1 MRLTLQVHNVQS
13 LSWGGATRLQ
23 QGKLQVD
30 RQALETELLQ
40 DSRLTA
46 VDLQIAAAGEA
57 CRIVPV
63 FDVVEPRAKLD
74 PASADFPGVLTPVR
88 AVGMGTTRVLRGMA
102 VDVLDPLPLSNRVLI
117 LDLQAPILPET
128 APDERFRYASLHHLV
143 VSPRVAAELD
153 INERRN
159 ALRLA
164 GLRAATWLAR
174 SVDAEPDTEETFD
187 LRPATGLPRVA
198 YIFQVHSHQRPTV
211 PGEGLLY
218 GDNCR
223 HLLPTLLHPNEV
235 MDGAVLCAYDSNA
248 MDVYGIQNHALICD
262 LYARHGRDIDF
273 AGVVVNVANQLSD
286 ERDRCTLL
294 SANLA
299 KWALHAE
306 GVLLTKS
313 GGGAPHVDMALVAER
328 CEQLGMK
335 TTMLAWDLS
344 APKDG
349 AEGGALFNS
358 PLLDAIVSI
367 GSNSI
372 DIPLPPVER
381 VVAPTRELAERY
393 QGQVSVSSLRAVSV
407 MDHLGSSRL
416 TAALY

>member
-1 MRLTLQVHNVQS
+1 MRLRLQVHEVRT
-13 LSWGGATRLQ
+13 LAWAAATGLREGVLDI
-23 QGKLQVD
+23 D
-30 RQALETELLQ
+30 RQALEAELLQ
-40 DSRLTA
+40 DSRLMG
-46 VDLQIAAAGEA
+46 VDLQLAAAGEA

-63 FDVVEPRAKLD
+63 FDVIEPRAKLE
-74 PASADFPGVLTPVR
+74 PRGADFPGVLTPVQ
-88 AVGMGTTRVLRGMA
+88 AVGVGTTRVLRGMA
-102 VDVLDPLPLSNRVLI
+102 VTVLDPKPLTNRMTV
-117 LDLQAPILPET
+117 LDLQVPILRDG
-128 APDERFRYASLHHLV
+128 APGERFPYASLQHLV
-143 VSPRVAAELD
+143 VSPRPDESLD
-153 INERRN
+153 INEHRS

-164 GLRAATWLAR
+164 GLRAAAWLAR
-174 SVDAEPDTEETFD
+174 QVDTAPDGEEAFELQLAE
-187 LRPATGLPRVA
+187 GLPRVA
-198 YIFQVHSHQRPTV
+198 YIFQIHSHQRPTV

-223 HLLPTLLHPNEV
+223 HLLPTILHPNEA

-248 MDVYGIQNHALICD
+248 MTIYGIQNHAVIRE
-262 LYARHGRDIDF
+262 LYARHGREVDF
-273 AGVVVNVANQLSD
+273 AGVVINVANQLAE
-286 ERDRCTLL
+286 ERARCTLL

-299 KWALHAE
+299 KWVMQAD
-306 GVLLTKS
+306 GVVLTKS

-344 APKDG
+344 EPEDG

-367 GSNSI
+367 GSNGT

-381 VVAPTRELAERY
+381 VIAPTPTLAERY
-393 QGQVSVSSLRAVSV
+393 QGQTAVSALRAISV